1 MNYRITFVTPILG
14 TAPLDE
20 EIYAN
25 YILDSQAVNGG
36 ADELASIREDK
47 GKTGF
52 HRNEAGQPILYDYVL
67 KGFFKDACG
76 MLSRVEGSES
86 KKLKAYKKIIDGL
99 IFVFPR
105 QIVIQNA
112 GDISTLQRPLR
123 AQTAQ
128 GERVALAHSER
139 IEAGAYID
147 LEIEVL
153 DSKVVSP
160 ELLAEWFNYGRLRGL
175 GQWRNGSWGRFSW
188 AKASPAM
195 HCGGKA

>member
-1 MNYRITFVTPILG
+1 MGNYRITFVTPILG
-14 TAPLDE
+14 AAPLDV

-25 YILDSQAVNGG
+25 YILDAQAVNGG
-36 ADELASIREDK
+36 DDELASIREDK

-52 HRNEAGQPILYDYVL
+52 HRNEEGQPILYDYVL

-76 MLSRVEGSES
+76 MLSRVEVSQS
-86 KKLKAYKKIIDGL
+86 KKIKAYKKIIDGL
-99 IFVFPR
+99 VFVFPR

-112 GDISTLQRPLR
+112 GEIGTLQRPLR

-128 GERVALAHSER
+128 GERVALAHSEK

-147 LEIEVL
+147 VEIEVL

-160 ELLAEWFNYGRLRGL
+160 ELLSEWLNYGRLRGL

-188 AKASPAM
+188 TKA
-195 HCGGKA
+195 